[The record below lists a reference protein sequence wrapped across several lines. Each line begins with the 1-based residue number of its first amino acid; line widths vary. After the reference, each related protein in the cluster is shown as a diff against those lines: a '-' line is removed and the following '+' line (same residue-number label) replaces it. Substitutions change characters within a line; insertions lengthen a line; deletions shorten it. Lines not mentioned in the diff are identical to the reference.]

1 MLTEPL
7 DTDLAVAEAS
17 ASALLTPQPHDS
29 ARVLLGLMNLY
40 KRADAETPVVPG
52 DPLSDII
59 SKGVLRSLMCALH
72 YRDVATMWHSRR
84 VALLATG
91 IAKHLGWETKQIT
104 MLEVAS
110 LLHDIGKIGV
120 PDNILFKAGRL
131 SPDETELM
139 DLHHNIGV
147 DVLQAARVN
156 KEVVKII
163 VQASHDYH
171 GFIGQTRRAGANF
184 CLGGRILA
192 VADAY
197 DSLSSDKTYR
207 QAKSHAEIMMILK
220 EASGTQFD
228 GNIVRA
234 LERWAEND
242 GIPFDESMDE
252 TNSGLSPGKSA
263 PPNCGPE
270 AGAMAHIF
278 SYLYLLESL
287 YDGFYVVDADLKF
300 VLWSSGAEKLLGR
313 QSFDMLDQVC
323 TPDVLKYADALGER
337 IFEDDI
343 PMKRALQTAAPTTQN
358 IQMQA
363 ADGRWVDVEMQSV
376 PLVDHDGQL
385 HGIAE
390 IFRDLSRN
398 STRPREYRDLKLAA
412 SRDPLT
418 SLANR
423 GELETQ
429 LALMLHEQQAPG
441 AEPVCVM
448 FGDIDFFKTI
458 NDNFGHAVGDQVLVD
473 FANCVRHEVYSGDLV
488 ARYGGEEFVI
498 VCPGTALEQGFKRAE
513 RLRMAIMNGN
523 IGGHPEVRVTTSF
536 GVTQVEPGDTVET
549 LLKRADRA
557 LYNAKKTGRNRTV
570 SLTNDENRI
579 EEQLS
584 EEEAKNP
591 QDPFVLETTFHA
603 CIAAD
608 MIVYKLG
615 GFVRD
620 EHGSLSEVSETQ
632 AVIQLGRRGLLP
644 FWGKSPHSQPVSV
657 IVQFGNEKATPSRRQ
672 RVASKQ
678 VSIKVRVTPLGWKP
692 SEEAFQRRAHSVLR
706 ILRSYFAANSV

>member
-1 MLTEPL
+1 MLTERVEPEL
-7 DTDLAVAEAS
+7 SVEEAS
-17 ASALLTPQPHDS
+17 ESALLTPQPHDS
-29 ARVLLGLMNLY
+29 ARVLLGLMNLH
-40 KRADAETPVVPG
+40 KRAEAETPDVPG
-52 DPLSDII
+52 DPLSGII

-91 IAKHLGWETKQIT
+91 IAKHLGWETRQIT
-104 MLEVAS
+104 MIEVAS

-147 DVLQAARVN
+147 DVLQATRVS
-156 KEVVKII
+156 KEVVKFI

-171 GFIGQTRRAGANF
+171 GYIGQTRRAGANF

-242 GIPFDESMDE
+242 GVPFTEALEE
-252 TNSGLSPGKSA
+252 TNGGIGKS
-263 PPNCGPE
+263 PPPTFGPE
-270 AGAMAHIF
+270 AGALGHIF

-287 YDGFYVVDADLKF
+287 YDGFYVVDSDFRF
-300 VLWSSGAEKLLGR
+300 VLWSSGAERLLGR
-313 QSFDMLDQVC
+313 ESFDMLE
-323 TPDVLKYADALGER
+323 TAWSPDVLKYADALGER
-337 IFEDDI
+337 IFDDDI
-343 PMKRALQTAAPTTQN
+343 PMKKARDSATPSTQN

-376 PLVDHDGQL
+376 PLVDHEGKL
-385 HGIAE
+385 HGVAE

-418 SLANR
+418 ALANR

-429 LALMLHEQQAPG
+429 LALMLHEQQSDET
-441 AEPVCVM
+441 EPFCVM
-448 FGDIDFFKTI
+448 FGDIDYFKAI
-458 NDNFGHAVGDQVLVD
+458 NDNFGHAVGDQVLID
-473 FANCVRHEVYSGDLV
+473 FANCVKHEVYSGDLV

-498 VCPGTALEQGFKRAE
+498 VCPGTALEQGVKRAE
-513 RLRMAIMNGN
+513 RLRLAIMNGN
-523 IGGHPEVRVTTSF
+523 IGGNPDVRVTTSF
-536 GVTQVEPGDTVET
+536 GVTQVEPGDTVES

-570 SLTNDENRI
+570 SLTNDENRV
-579 EEQLS
+579 EEQIS
-584 EEEAKNP
+584 AVEDQKADDPYVFEAK
-591 QDPFVLETTFHA
+591 FHA

-620 EHGSLSEVSETQ
+620 EHGTLSEVSETQ
-632 AVIQLGRRGLLP
+632 AMIKLGSRSVFP
-644 FWGKSPHSQPVSV
+644 FWGKSPRSQPVTV
-657 IVQFGNEKATPSRRQ
+657 MVQFGNEKATPSRRQ

-678 VSIKVRVTPLGWKP
+678 VSIKVRIQPLGWKP
-692 SEEAFQRRAHSVLR
+692 KEEAFQRRAHSVLR
-706 ILRSYFAANSV
+706 ILRSYFAAG

>member
-1 MLTEPL
+1 MLTEHL
-7 DTDLAVAEAS
+7 DPEISVEEATG
-17 ASALLTPQPHDS
+17 SALLTPQPHDS
-29 ARVLLGLMNLY
+29 ARVLLGLMNLHT
-40 KRADAETPVVPG
+40 RADAETPPAPG
-52 DPLSDII
+52 DPLAGVI

-91 IAKHLGWETKQIT
+91 IAKHLGWETRQIT
-104 MLEVAS
+104 MIEVAA

-147 DVLQAARVN
+147 DVLQAARVS

-171 GFIGQTRRAGANF
+171 GYIGQTRRAGANF
-184 CLGGRILA
+184 CQGGRILA

-242 GIPFDESMDE
+242 GVPFGESLEE
-252 TNSGLSPGKSA
+252 TNSALSPGKS
-263 PPNCGPE
+263 PQPSLGPE
-270 AGAMAHIF
+270 AGALGHIF

-287 YDGFYVVDADLKF
+287 YDGFYVVDADLRF
-300 VLWSSGAEKLLGR
+300 MLWSSGAERLLGR
-313 QSFDMLDQVC
+313 TSFDILETVWS
-323 TPDVLKYADALGER
+323 PDVLKYADALGER
-337 IFEDDI
+337 MFDDDI
-343 PMKRALQTAAPTTQN
+343 PMKRARETAAPTTQN

-376 PLVDHDGQL
+376 PLVDHEGKL

-390 IFRDLSRN
+390 IFRDLSRH

-418 SLANR
+418 ALANR

-429 LALMLHEQQAPG
+429 LALMLHEQQSEA
-441 AEPVCVM
+441 AEPFCVL
-448 FGDIDFFKTI
+448 FGDIDNFKAI

-488 ARYGGEEFVI
+488 SRYGGEEFVI

-513 RLRMAIMNGN
+513 RLRLAIMNGN
-523 IGGHPEVRVTTSF
+523 IGGNPDLRVTTSF
-536 GVTQVEPGDTVET
+536 GITQVEPGDTVET
-549 LLKRADRA
+549 VLKRADRA

-570 SLTNDENRI
+570 SLTSDENRI
-579 EEQLS
+579 EEQIVQ
-584 EEEAKNP
+584 EESQKP
-591 QDPFVLETTFHA
+591 QDPYVFEGTFHA

-620 EHGSLSEVSETQ
+620 EHGTLSEVSETQ
-632 AVIQLGRRGLLP
+632 AVIKLGRRGLLP
-644 FWGKSPHSQPVSV
+644 FWGKSPNAQPVTV
-657 IVQFGNEKATPSRRQ
+657 VVKFGNEKATPSRLQ

-678 VSIKVRVTPLGWKP
+678 VSIKVRVEPLGWRP
-692 SEEAFQRRAHSVLR
+692 SEEKFQRRAQSVLR
-706 ILRSYFAANSV
+706 ILRSYFAAG

>member
-1 MLTEPL
+1 MLTEHL
-7 DTDLAVAEAS
+7 EADLTITEAS
-17 ASALLTPQPHDS
+17 TSALLTPQPHDS
-29 ARVLLGLMNLY
+29 ARVLLGLMNLH
-40 KRADAETPVVPG
+40 KRADAEAPAVTG
-52 DPLSDII
+52 DPLAGII

-91 IAKHLGWETKQIT
+91 IAKHLGWETRQIT

-131 SPDETELM
+131 SLDETELI

-147 DVLQAARVN
+147 DVLQAARVD
-156 KEVVKII
+156 KEVVKYI
-163 VQASHDYH
+163 VQAAHDYH
-171 GFIGQTRRAGANF
+171 GYVGQARRAGSNF
-184 CLGGRILA
+184 CQGGRILA

-207 QAKSHAEIMMILK
+207 QAKTHAEIMMILK
-220 EASGTQFD
+220 DASGTQFD

-242 GIPFDESMDE
+242 GLPFGEALEDS
-252 TNSGLSPGKSA
+252 NSGFSPSKS
-263 PPNCGPE
+263 PHPDCGPE
-270 AGAMAHIF
+270 AGALGHIF

-287 YDGFYVVDADLKF
+287 YDGFYVVDADLRF
-300 VLWSSGAEKLLGR
+300 MLWSSGAEKLLGR

-323 TPDVLKYADALGER
+323 TPDLLKYADALGER
-337 IFEDDI
+337 LGEGDV
-343 PMKRALQTAAPTTQN
+343 PMKRAVASAAPSTQN

-363 ADGRWVDVEMQSV
+363 ADGRWIDVELQSV
-376 PLVDHDGQL
+376 PIIDHEGRL
-385 HGIAE
+385 HGVAE

-398 STRPREYRDLKLAA
+398 SMRPREYRELKLAA

-429 LALMLHEQQAPG
+429 LALMVHEQELPT
-441 AEPVCVM
+441 AEPFCLM
-448 FGDIDFFKTI
+448 FADIDYFKAI
-458 NDNFGHAVGDQVLVD
+458 NDTFGHAVGDQVLVD
-473 FANCVRHEVYSGDLV
+473 FANCLRHEVYSGDVV

-513 RLRMAIMNGN
+513 RLRLAIMNGN
-523 IGGHPEVRVTTSF
+523 IGGNPDLRVTTSF
-536 GVTQVEPGDTVET
+536 GVTQVESGDTVET

-570 SLTNDENRI
+570 SLTTDENRV
-579 EEQLS
+579 EEELS
-584 EEEAKNP
+584 EIEAKKP
-591 QDPFVLETTFHA
+591 QDPYVVESTFHA

-620 EHGSLSEVSETQ
+620 EHGSLSDVSETQ
-632 AVIQLGRRGLLP
+632 AVIRLGRRGLIP
-644 FWGKSPHSQPVSV
+644 FWGRSPSQQPVTLV
-657 IVQFGNEKATPSRRQ
+657 VQFGSEKATPSRRQ

-678 VSIKVRVTPLGWKP
+678 VSITVRVEPIGWRP
-692 SEEAFQRRAHSVLR
+692 SVETFQRRAHSALR
-706 ILRSYFAANSV
+706 ILRSYFAAG

>member
-1 MLTEPL
+1 MLTEHVEPEL
-7 DTDLAVAEAS
+7 TEEAVD
-17 ASALLTPQPHDS
+17 SALLTPQPHDS
-29 ARVLLGLMNLY
+29 ARVLLGLMNLH
-40 KRADAETPVVPG
+40 KRADAETPPAPG
-52 DPLSDII
+52 DPLAEII

-91 IAKHLGWETKQIT
+91 IAKHLGWETRQIT
-104 MLEVAS
+104 MIEVAS

-171 GFIGQTRRAGANF
+171 GYIGQTRRAGANF
-184 CLGGRILA
+184 CQGGRILA

-242 GIPFDESMDE
+242 GIPFGEQLEE
-252 TNSGLSPGKSA
+252 TNSTVAAGKA
-263 PPNCGPE
+263 PPQLGPE
-270 AGAMAHIF
+270 AGALGHIF

-287 YDGFYVVDADLKF
+287 YDGFYVVDADLRF
-300 VLWSSGAEKLLGR
+300 VLWSSGAERLLGR
-313 QSFDMLDQVC
+313 QSFDMLQTAW

-337 IFEDDI
+337 MFDDDI
-343 PMKRALQTAAPTTQN
+343 PMKKARETTAASTQN

-376 PLVDHDGQL
+376 PLVDHEGKL

-418 SLANR
+418 ALANR

-429 LALMLHEQQAPG
+429 LALMLHEQEVEG
-441 AEPVCVM
+441 AEPFVVM
-448 FGDIDFFKTI
+448 FGDIDHFKGI
-458 NDNFGHAVGDQVLVD
+458 NDTFGHAVGDQVLVD

-488 ARYGGEEFVI
+488 TRYGGEEFVI

-513 RLRMAIMNGN
+513 RLRLAIMNGN
-523 IGGHPEVRVTTSF
+523 IGGNPDLRVTTSF
-536 GVTQVEPGDTVET
+536 GITEVEAGDTVET

-570 SLTNDENRI
+570 SLTSDEDRV
-579 EEQLS
+579 EEQIS
-584 EEEAKNP
+584 VEEAKNP
-591 QDPFVLETTFHA
+591 NDPYIFEATFHA

-620 EHGSLSEVSETQ
+620 EHGTLSDVTETQ
-632 AVIQLGRRGLLP
+632 AVIKLASRGLFP
-644 FWGKSPHSQPVSV
+644 WWGKSPKSQPVKV
-657 IVQFGNEKATPSRRQ
+657 VVRFGTEKATPSRRQ

-678 VSIKVRVTPLGWKP
+678 VAIKIRIEPLGWRP
-692 SEEAFQRRAHSVLR
+692 TEEKFQLRAQSVLR
-706 ILRSYFAANSV
+706 IMRSYFAAG

>member
-1 MLTEPL
+1 MLTERL
-7 DTDLAVAEAS
+7 EADLAIAEVS
-17 ASALLTPQPHDS
+17 ASALLSPQPHDS
-29 ARVLLGLMNLY
+29 ARVLLGLMNLHT
-40 KRADAETPVVPG
+40 RADAETPPVAG
-52 DPLSDII
+52 DPLFGII

-104 MLEVAS
+104 MIEVAS

-163 VQASHDYH
+163 VQAAHDYH
-171 GFIGQTRRAGANF
+171 GSIGQARRAGASF
-184 CLGGRILA
+184 CQGGRILA

-207 QAKSHAEIMMILK
+207 QAKSHAEIMIILK
-220 EASGTQFD
+220 EASGSQFD

-242 GIPFDESMDE
+242 GIPFGESLDE
-252 TNSGLSPGKSA
+252 TNSGLSPGKST
-263 PPNCGPE
+263 PPSCGPE
-270 AGAMAHIF
+270 AGALGHIF

-287 YDGFYVVDADLKF
+287 YDGFYVVDSDLRF
-300 VLWSSGAEKLLGR
+300 VLWSNGAEKLLGR
-313 QSFDMLDQVC
+313 QSYDILEQAW

-337 IFEDDI
+337 IFDEDV
-343 PMKRALQTAAPTTQN
+343 PMRRARESAVPSTQN

-376 PLVDHDGQL
+376 PLVDHDGHL

-429 LALMLHEQQAPG
+429 LALMLHEQQTPD
-441 AEPVCVM
+441 AEPFCVM
-448 FGDIDFFKTI
+448 FGDIDHFKAI
-458 NDNFGHAVGDQVLVD
+458 NDTFGHAVGDQVLVD

-488 ARYGGEEFVI
+488 TRYGGEEFVI

-523 IGGHPEVRVTTSF
+523 IGNNADLRVTTSF
-536 GVTQVEPGDTVET
+536 GVTQVEAGDTVET

-570 SLTNDENRI
+570 SLTNDENKI
-579 EEQLS
+579 EEEKSQV
-584 EEEAKNP
+584 EANAPENP
-591 QDPFVLETTFHA
+591 YLVEATFHA

-620 EHGSLSEVSETQ
+620 EHGTLSEVTETQ
-632 AVIQLGRRGLLP
+632 AVIKLGRRGLIP
-644 FWGKSPHSQPVSV
+644 VWGRTPDSQPVTV
-657 IVQFGNEKATPSRRQ
+657 VVQFGNEKATPTRRQ

-678 VSIKVRVTPLGWKP
+678 VSIKVRVEPIGWKP
-692 SEEAFQRRAHSVLR
+692 SEEKFHQRAHSVLR
-706 ILRSYFAANSV
+706 ILRSYFAAG

>member
-1 MLTEPL
+1 MLTESL
-7 DTDLAVAEAS
+7 DPELTVDEAS

-29 ARVLLGLMNLY
+29 ARVLLGLMNLH
-40 KRADAETPVVPG
+40 KRADAEAPPAPG
-52 DPLSDII
+52 DPLAGII

-84 VALLATG
+84 VALLSTG

-104 MLEVAS
+104 MIEVAS

-156 KEVVKII
+156 KEVVKFI
-163 VQASHDYH
+163 VQAAHDYH
-171 GFIGQTRRAGANF
+171 GYIGQTRRAGANF
-184 CLGGRILA
+184 CQGGRILA

-207 QAKSHAEIMMILK
+207 QAKSHAEIMAILK
-220 EASGTQFD
+220 EASGAQFD

-242 GIPFDESMDE
+242 GVPFSQSHDE
-252 TNSGLSPGKSA
+252 TNSTFA
-263 PPNCGPE
+263 PPKSHANLGSE
-270 AGAMAHIF
+270 AGAMGHIF

-300 VLWSSGAEKLLGR
+300 VLWSNGAEKLLGR
-313 QSFDMLDQVC
+313 MSYDMLEQTWTED
-323 TPDVLKYADALGER
+323 LLRYSDALGER
-337 IFEDDI
+337 LPESEV
-343 PMKRALQTAAPTTQN
+343 PMKRARASAAPLTMNT
-358 IQMQA
+358 QMQA
-363 ADGRWVDVEMQSV
+363 ADGRWIDVELQSV
-376 PLVDHDGQL
+376 PLVDSEGKL
-385 HGIAE
+385 HGVAE

-398 STRPREYRDLKLAA
+398 SMRPREYRDLKLAA

-429 LALMLHEQQAPG
+429 LALMLHDQEAPES
-441 AEPVCVM
+441 EPFCVM
-448 FGDIDFFKTI
+448 FADIDYFKAI
-458 NDNFGHAVGDQVLVD
+458 NDTFGHAVGDQVLVD
-473 FANCVRHEVYSGDLV
+473 FANCVRHEVYSGDVV

-513 RLRMAIMNGN
+513 RLRMAIMTGN
-523 IGGHPEVRVTTSF
+523 IGGNPDLRVTTSF
-536 GVTQVEPGDTVET
+536 GITQVEPGDTVES

-570 SLTNDENRI
+570 SLTNEESRV
-579 EEQLS
+579 EEQLQV
-584 EEEAKNP
+584 EEAKKP
-591 QDPFVLETTFHA
+591 QDPYVFESTFQA

-620 EHGSLSEVSETQ
+620 EHGTLTEVSETE
-632 AVIQLGRRGLLP
+632 AVIKLASRSLFP
-644 FWGKSPHSQPVSV
+644 FWGRSPQSQPVSV
-657 IVQFGNEKATPSRRQ
+657 VVRFGNEKATPSRRQ

-678 VSIKVRVTPLGWKP
+678 VAIKVRIEPLGWRP
-692 SEEAFQRRAHSVLR
+692 SADKFQRRAQSVLR
-706 ILRSYFAANSV
+706 ILRSYFAAG

>member
-7 DTDLAVAEAS
+7 EHELTIEEA
-17 ASALLTPQPHDS
+17 ADSALLNPQPHDS
-29 ARVLLGLMNLY
+29 ARVLLGLMNLH
-40 KRADAETPVVPG
+40 KRADAESPAVAG
-52 DPLSDII
+52 DPLAGTI

-91 IAKHLGWETKQIT
+91 IAKHLGWETQQTT

-156 KEVVKII
+156 KEVVKFI
-163 VQASHDYH
+163 VQASYDYH
-171 GFIGQTRRAGANF
+171 GCIGQTRRAGANF
-184 CLGGRILA
+184 CQGGRILA

-242 GIPFDESMDE
+242 GIPFGEQLDE
-252 TNSGLSPGKSA
+252 TNSGLSPGKT
-263 PPNCGPE
+263 PPNLGPE
-270 AGAMAHIF
+270 AGALGHIF

-313 QSFDMLDQVC
+313 QSYDMLEQAWNE
-323 TPDVLKYADALGER
+323 DVLKYADALGER
-337 IFEDDI
+337 IPEADV
-343 PMKRALQTAAPTTQN
+343 PMKRVRESTTPSTQN

-363 ADGRWVDVEMQSV
+363 ADGRWIDVELQSV
-376 PLVDHDGQL
+376 PLVDHEGHL

-398 STRPREYRDLKLAA
+398 SMRPREYRDLKLAA

-429 LALMLHEQQAPG
+429 LALMLHDQQAGG
-441 AEPVCVM
+441 AEPFVVM
-448 FGDIDFFKTI
+448 FGDIDYFKAI

-488 ARYGGEEFVI
+488 TRYGGEEFVI
-498 VCPGTALEQGFKRAE
+498 VCPGTALEQGFKRSE
-513 RLRMAIMNGN
+513 RLRLAIMNGN
-523 IGGHPEVRVTTSF
+523 IGGNPDLRVTTSF

-557 LYNAKKTGRNRTV
+557 LYTAKKTGRNRTV
-570 SLTNDENRI
+570 SLTSDENRV

-584 EEEAKNP
+584 EVEAQKP
-591 QDPFVLETTFHA
+591 QDPYIFESTFSA

-620 EHGSLSEVSETQ
+620 EHGTLSEVSETE
-632 AVIQLGRRGLLP
+632 AVIKLGRSGLFP
-644 FWGKSPHSQPVSV
+644 MWGRSPIRQPVTV
-657 IVQFGNEKATPSRRQ
+657 VVRFGNEKATPSRRQ

-678 VSIKVRVTPLGWKP
+678 VSIKVRIEPLGWRP
-692 SEEAFQRRAHSVLR
+692 SEEKFQRRAQSVLR
-706 ILRSYFAANSV
+706 ILRSYFAAG